1 MPDRDRSLEQPSDRD
16 AQPRAEA
23 PRKHRAAPS
32 AESSDALPSPSGG
45 LEKPASSSGRNPHRA
60 DASGTD

>member
-1 MPDRDRSLEQPSDRD
+1 MPDRDLSLEQPSDRD

-23 PRKHRAAPS
+23 PRKHRAPS
-32 AESSDALPSPSGG
+32 AEGSDELPSPSGG